1 MAHKRGTN
9 YRPSTSIT
17 LEEELM
23 NRIDDY
29 RFENRKNNRS
39 QAIAELLQIAF
50 RTLESETMER
60 MPS

>member
-23 NRIDDY
+23 NLIDDY

-50 RTLESETMER
+50 RTLESESLER
-60 MPS
+60 MPV

>member
-23 NRIDDY
+23 NLIDDY